1 MFRGRTLT
9 TTLTADPEPAPPLL
23 RVDAP
28 PPECAL
34 LLGDGGALPCALRLD
49 VAPRPPAVYADMS
62 LEFSRDILPSPMPL
76 PYLAPGPGE
85 CAPDG
90 PRPCRSTGGAPY
102 FAGDPTGVPPPVELP
117 LLWRGRPP
125 VPRGCREDGG
135 AIPDIVS
142 LVTRTI
148 PKSQSRVSRVYTLVA
163 RVNGSQRGLTSQP
176 RLFGSLGRDGFRYF
190 DTTKRAKESVQHSR
204 FGIFFAT
211 QSPVR
216 SAVRYF
222 VEIAFSPVLSH
233 VFDTTCHVL
242 RLISAFCQILFARGA
257 GTRDLLRAKR
267 RRVTRPTHDML
278 GDYLTALLVAVLGY
292 IYPVYLCFKVS
303 R

>member
-1 MFRGRTLT
+1 
-9 TTLTADPEPAPPLL
+9 
-23 RVDAP
+23 
-28 PPECAL
+28 
-34 LLGDGGALPCALRLD
+34 
-49 VAPRPPAVYADMS
+49 
-62 LEFSRDILPSPMPL
+62 MPL

-163 RVNGSQRGLTSQP
+163 RRQWLPTRFDLRVASSSWVVTA
-176 RLFGSLGRDGFRYF
+176 F

-216 SAVRYF
+216 SAVRYLF
-222 VEIAFSPVLSH
+222 EIAFSPVLSH

-257 GTRDLLRAKR
+257 GTRLAQSQTSSCHASYPRHARRLPHRAARRGARVHLPGVPVLQGEPIALTRRDARGLGARGSRRKRVPFSPNVPIIPPKKRLR
-267 RRVTRPTHDML
+267 THQ
-278 GDYLTALLVAVLGY
+278 T
-292 IYPVYLCFKVS
+292 
-303 R
+303 

>member
-1 MFRGRTLT
+1 
-9 TTLTADPEPAPPLL
+9 
-23 RVDAP
+23 
-28 PPECAL
+28 
-34 LLGDGGALPCALRLD
+34 
-49 VAPRPPAVYADMS
+49 
-62 LEFSRDILPSPMPL
+62 MPL

-257 GTRDLLRAKR
+257 GTRLAQSQTSSCHASYPRHARRLPHRAAR
-267 RRVTRPTHDML
+267 RGARVHLPGVPVLQGEPIALTRRDARGLGARRVELLCLFPPTFPSSPRRSASERTKPDRS
-278 GDYLTALLVAVLGY
+278 T
-292 IYPVYLCFKVS
+292 PVNFPPGA
-303 R
+303 REAQA

>member
-1 MFRGRTLT
+1 MLRSPRFISPLFRGRTLT

-163 RVNGSQRGLTSQP
+163 RVNGSLTSP
-176 RLFGSLGRDGFRYF
+176 NRVAS
-190 DTTKRAKESVQHSR
+190 
-204 FGIFFAT
+204 
-211 QSPVR
+211 
-216 SAVRYF
+216 
-222 VEIAFSPVLSH
+222 
-233 VFDTTCHVL
+233 
-242 RLISAFCQILFARGA
+242 GA
-257 GTRDLLRAKR
+257 W
-267 RRVTRPTHDML
+267 V
-278 GDYLTALLVAVLGY
+278 
-292 IYPVYLCFKVS
+292 
-303 R
+303 

>member
-1 MFRGRTLT
+1 
-9 TTLTADPEPAPPLL
+9 
-23 RVDAP
+23 
-28 PPECAL
+28 
-34 LLGDGGALPCALRLD
+34 
-49 VAPRPPAVYADMS
+49 
-62 LEFSRDILPSPMPL
+62 MPL

-222 VEIAFSPVLSH
+222 VEIAFRDPFKRVRYHVSRVKSDLGLLPNSFCPRSRHQLAQSQTSSCHASYPRHARRLPHRAARRGARVHLPGVPVLQGEPIALTRR
-233 VFDTTCHVL
+233 D
-242 RLISAFCQILFARGA
+242 ARGLGA
-257 GTRDLLRAKR
+257 
-267 RRVTRPTHDML
+267 RRVELLCLFPPTFPSSPRRSASERTKPDRSTPFNFPP
-278 GDYLTALLVAVLGY
+278 GAREAQA
-292 IYPVYLCFKVS
+292 
-303 R
+303 

>member
-1 MFRGRTLT
+1 M
-9 TTLTADPEPAPPLL
+9 L

-62 LEFSRDILPSPMPL
+62 LEFSRDILPSPIPL

-85 CAPDG
+85 CAPDT

-148 PKSQSRVSRVYTLVA
+148 PASQSRVSRVYTLVA
-163 RVNGSQRGLTSQP
+163 RVNGSPVHLPWVKP
-176 RLFGSLGRDGFRYF
+176 RRFGSLGRDGFRYHQTCEGERSTLPIWNIF
-190 DTTKRAKESVQHSR
+190 CDPSR
-204 FGIFFAT
+204 
-211 QSPVR
+211 QCDP
-216 SAVRYF
+216 
-222 VEIAFSPVLSH
+222 L
-233 VFDTTCHVL
+233 
-242 RLISAFCQILFARGA
+242 
-257 GTRDLLRAKR
+257 
-267 RRVTRPTHDML
+267 
-278 GDYLTALLVAVLGY
+278 
-292 IYPVYLCFKVS
+292 
-303 R
+303 